1 MTALP
6 QRRQGKMLNL
16 RVTPSF
22 KKALENATVAANLP
36 TITEFIKQAIMEK
49 AERHGVKIDRYR

>member
-1 MTALP
+1 
-6 QRRQGKMLNL
+6 MLNL